1 MKKSQIAIILVL
13 ASFVIYFISAQK
25 TYQHLHYFVPLA
37 NSLLH
42 GRLDVPS
49 NPALNELVPYNGKNY
64 LVYPPMP
71 AVVLVPFVAVFG
83 PEFNQK
89 WASLI
94 IAACSVGLFYLL
106 TTKFT
111 KKTWAQVLA
120 TVLLGFGTNFY
131 FTSLAGTS
139 WYFAHVCA
147 VFFSILALL
156 AATGKRPFWAGLML
170 GFSFL
175 SRLPT
180 IMIFPISI
188 YLLLEK
194 TDRKDRLRILT
205 NFFLALISCI
215 IIFVLYNKLR
225 FGSFTETGYSLI
237 PGILDEPWFSSGV
250 FDFSYIPR
258 NLEAAFASFPAFSA
272 HFPYLVP
279 SNYAMA
285 IYISSPALVLLL
297 ATKLKEGKVK
307 VLLLSILL
315 AALPGFMHATVGF
328 TQFGYRFSL
337 DYIVLMVLVLIWSFE
352 RVGWKISVSLVVLSL
367 AVNVYV
373 VYLYHAGLFSF

>member
-37 NSLLH
+37 NSLLR

-352 RVGWKISVSLVVLSL
+352 RVGWKISVSLVALSL
-367 AVNVYV
+367 AVNVYA